1 VKSRYL
7 SRILPNSL
15 KASLYHKIISFLVW
29 GGLFLLLGY
38 LQTRYHRNTF
48 VNVPITFVSGETKE
62 RLKPFYAI
70 SLKPKTRSNEPN
82 ITIPLSTFD
91 SQYLQNTIALATN
104 DNSISL
110 TETYTLDLNNIDSS
124 TLVALPGIGPYT
136 AKKII
141 AYRERLGGFISK
153 FQLWEIPR
161 IDSQLVYHPKIQIKV
176 NTENIRLI
184 SLVSLDI
191 SALYKHPYIG
201 KTKAKNLI
209 EFHKVHGA
217 LSKYKFETMRSFSE
231 AEKQKLLPYLEF
243 AR

>member
-1 VKSRYL
+1 M
-7 SRILPNSL
+7 
-15 KASLYHKIISFLVW
+15 VW

-91 SQYLQNTIALATN
+91 SVYLQNTIALATN
-104 DNSISL
+104 NNSISL

-136 AKKII
+136 AKKNI
-141 AYRERLGGFISK
+141 AVRERLGGFISK

-176 NTENIRLI
+176 NTENIRPI

-217 LSKYKFETMRSFSE
+217 LSKHKFETMRSFSE

>member
-1 VKSRYL
+1 M
-7 SRILPNSL
+7 
-15 KASLYHKIISFLVW
+15 VW
-29 GGLFLLLGY
+29 GGLFLLIGY
-38 LQTRYHRNTF
+38 LQTRYHRSTF

-70 SLKPKTRSNEPN
+70 SLRPESHSLEPS
-82 ITIPLSTFD
+82 ITIPLSKLD
-91 SQYLQNTIALATN
+91 SLYLQNVFSQASNN
-104 DNSISL
+104 DSFAHA
-110 TETYTLDLNNIDSS
+110 EVYTVDLNNVDSS

-161 IDSQLVYHPKIQIKV
+161 IDSQLVTHPKIQIQI
-176 NTENIRLI
+176 NTENIKPI
-184 SLVSLDI
+184 SLINLDI

-201 KTKAKNLI
+201 KSKAKNLI

-217 LSKYKFETMRSFSE
+217 LSKHKFETMRSFSE
-231 AEKQKLLPYLEF
+231 AEKQKLLPYLKF

>member
-1 VKSRYL
+1 M
-7 SRILPNSL
+7 
-15 KASLYHKIISFLVW
+15 VW
-29 GGLFLLLGY
+29 GGLFLLIGY

-48 VNVPITFVSGETKE
+48 VNVPISFVSGETKE

-70 SLKPKTRSNEPN
+70 SLQPEKRSNEPN
-82 ITIPLSTFD
+82 ITIPLSALD
-91 SQYLQNTIALATN
+91 SLYLQN
-104 DNSISL
+104 SITAASIDGSITH
-110 TETYTLDLNNIDSS
+110 TEIYTVDLNNVDSS

-153 FQLWEIPR
+153 FQLWEISR
-161 IDSQLVYHPKIQIKV
+161 IDSQLVNHPKIQIKI
-176 NTENIRLI
+176 NTEKIKPI
-184 SLVSLDI
+184 SLVNLDI

-217 LSKYKFETMRSFSE
+217 LSKHKFETMRSFSD

>member
-1 VKSRYL
+1 M
-7 SRILPNSL
+7 
-15 KASLYHKIISFLVW
+15 VW
-29 GGLFLLLGY
+29 GGLFLLIGY
-38 LQTRYHRNTF
+38 IQTRYHRNTF
-48 VNVPITFVSGETKE
+48 VNVPISFVSGETKE
-62 RLKPFYAI
+62 QLKPFYAI

-217 LSKYKFETMRSFSE
+217 LSKHKFETMRSFSE
-231 AEKQKLLPYLEF
+231 A
-243 AR
+243 

>member
-1 VKSRYL
+1 M
-7 SRILPNSL
+7 
-15 KASLYHKIISFLVW
+15 VW

-91 SQYLQNTIALATN
+91 SQYLQNTIVLATN

>member
-1 VKSRYL
+1 M
-7 SRILPNSL
+7 
-15 KASLYHKIISFLVW
+15 VW
-29 GGLFLLLGY
+29 GGLFLLIGY

-48 VNVPITFVSGETKE
+48 VNVPISFVSGETKE

-70 SLKPKTRSNEPN
+70 SLQPETRSNEPN
-82 ITIPLSTFD
+82 ITIPLSALD
-91 SQYLQNTIALATN
+91 SLYLQNSITAT
-104 DNSISL
+104 SIDGSITH
-110 TETYTLDLNNIDSS
+110 TEIYTVDLNNVDSS

-153 FQLWEIPR
+153 FQLWEISR
-161 IDSQLVYHPKIQIKV
+161 IDSQLVNHPKIQIKI
-176 NTENIRLI
+176 NTEKIKPI
-184 SLVSLDI
+184 SLVNLNI

-217 LSKYKFETMRSFSE
+217 LSKHKFETMRSFSD